1 MINFKNRDQI
11 YRVGDVNYL
20 RGQSGGFDL
29 NVGNVTYISGS
40 GGDDATVTF
49 AHSSSAAGVPYIKF
63 TIGASTSTAMST
75 AHTAAKYYFWD
86 TGFKSQQCPS
96 ICITMDSSG
105 SNEADMVTEDNDS
118 EPTIVYGFCWW
129 SGSAVPILPG
139 TDGSGDGTY
148 PNLTTPINRWVLHEH
163 GNGANLETYSAGGA
177 GDISPSYNTAQ
188 ATGNAAGCRGMRS
201 KFVAATQ
208 IRADTSDPSG
218 TPLVEAA
225 PLYYYMEWFASYP
238 NTDCDGDQTHQNHVT
253 TGDAIPPGLNLYVFV
268 AAGNG
273 RTGGGANTYAANFK
287 VRIF

>member
-1 MINFKNRDQI
+1 
-11 YRVGDVNYL
+11 
-20 RGQSGGFDL
+20 
-29 NVGNVTYISGS
+29 
-40 GGDDATVTF
+40 
-49 AHSSSAAGVPYIKF
+49 
-63 TIGASTSTAMST
+63 
-75 AHTAAKYYFWD
+75 
-86 TGFKSQQCPS
+86 
-96 ICITMDSSG
+96 MDSSG

-139 TDGSGDGTY
+139 TDGRGDGTY
-148 PNLTTPINRWVLHEH
+148 PNLTTPINRWLLHEH

-177 GDISPSYNTAQ
+177 GDISPSYNTAN